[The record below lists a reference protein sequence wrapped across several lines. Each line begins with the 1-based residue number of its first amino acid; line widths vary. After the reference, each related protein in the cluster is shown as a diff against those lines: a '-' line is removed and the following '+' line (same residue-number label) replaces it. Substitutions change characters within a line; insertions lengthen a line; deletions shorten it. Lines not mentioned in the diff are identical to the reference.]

1 MFFKLLVD
9 SGVEPSQ
16 QNASKCDL
24 IYRTVCRGNKK
35 MEFKDFLDAL
45 VKVAELLFHKVVDDS
60 SIALK
65 ALLEHHLMGLYL
77 KLAVKTE
84 TIVES
89 MQLEFNELVH
99 VILKDVS
106 PTLLYIY

>member
-1 MFFKLLVD
+1 
-9 SGVEPSQ
+9 
-16 QNASKCDL
+16 
-24 IYRTVCRGNKK
+24 
-35 MEFKDFLDAL
+35 MEFKDFLDAI

-77 KLAVKTE
+77 KLAVRTE

-89 MQLEFNELVH
+89 M
-99 VILKDVS
+99 
-106 PTLLYIY
+106 